1 MKEEDLTP
9 ASLKPQSRQGK
20 NHANGQSCSQ
30 NRSTPLPST
39 RLTSQLCAFA
49 SLREAELNLPSEENA

>member
-9 ASLKPQSRQGK
+9 ASLKPPRRQGK
-20 NHANGQSCSQ
+20 KYVNGQSCSQ
-30 NRSTPLPST
+30 NRSIPLPST

-49 SLREAELNLPSEENA
+49 SLRETELNLPSEESA

>member
-20 NHANGQSCSQ
+20 KYVNGQSSSQ
-30 NRSTPLPST
+30 NRSIPLPSR
-39 RLTSQLCAFA
+39 RLASQLCV
-49 SLREAELNLPSEENA
+49 RENRNI